1 MAEEKKDNKSRETR
15 REERPKLHVVTSPV
29 PIEPVS
35 SANGGAGSGG
45 FLNFLKEHPYLDA
58 GAAALLLVG
67 GYLLYEHYHNSSS
80 TTAATTASTSSSG
93 SGSAGYDGGFGNPA
107 GYVGGGSGGGSTGS
121 TGASS
126 GISGV
131 LDPTLQSLDQA
142 ISKLTS
148 ALSKSKT
155 SVPSTTTTTPPTLIV
170 TPPTTTT
177 SVTMPTITPNK
188 PGTYSEPPIIPV
200 SSQSN
205 AYSASTS
212 KSVFNR
218 AGVNQN
224 YKYAGAAP
232 TPAGLSSSKALSTTA
247 QYTFGSEPQS
257 TPQPHKA
264 VAKTPSYSYY
274 EPPIIS
280 SQTSHP
286 TTRLHPYGSAG

>member
-1 MAEEKKDNKSRETR
+1 MAEEKKDNKSGETR
-15 REERPKLHVVTSPV
+15 HEEQPKLRVVTSPV

-35 SANGGAGSGG
+35 SANDGGGSGG

-58 GAAALLLVG
+58 GIAAVLLAG
-67 GYLLYEHYHNSSS
+67 SYLLYEHYHNSSS
-80 TTAATTASTSSSG
+80 TTAATTASTSGSG
-93 SGSAGYDGGFGNPA
+93 SGSSGYDGGFGNPA
-107 GYVGGGSGGGSTGS
+107 GYIGGGSGGGSTGS

-142 ISKLTS
+142 ISKLTNV
-148 ALSKSKT
+148 LNKSKS
-155 SVPSTTTTTPPTLIV
+155 SVPSTPTTYPEPSAVV
-170 TPPTTTT
+170 TPSTTTT

-188 PGTYSEPPIIPV
+188 PGTYYEPPIIPV

-205 AYSASTS
+205 AYSAPSTAPIVS
-212 KSVFNR
+212 D
-218 AGVNQN
+218 
-224 YKYAGAAP
+224 AA
-232 TPAGLSSSKALSTTA
+232 ASYTA
-247 QYTFGSEPQS
+247 QS

-264 VAKTPSYSYY
+264 VAKTPRYSYY

-280 SQTSHP
+280 SQTSRS